1 MTIKQFFFKVR
12 HRLIRIKNTPICF
25 KKLNANSPLNL
36 ETYDGGNEGLHPS
49 CLYFKEGWNGYKFW
63 FVFTPYKSMND
74 AIENPCVYVS
84 QDGYHFTPPY
94 QHINPL
100 DDIML
105 PKEQEYNSD
114 PELVYNSDLNRIE
127 CWWRRV
133 QRDKY
138 PTDDGKNREI
148 IYRRFTYDG
157 RTWSE
162 KEVMLDLKNPFDET
176 RLCISPALIFENGI
190 YRMWCSSAEDFEG
203 KYRTIN
209 YYEMIDGG
217 MMELKSKHHLKKGTI
232 SHLDVIHENSKYW
245 LIGNEA
251 CIDGNPLK
259 LYSFISPI
267 SDEYKYEGVV
277 LTRGR
282 RGQWDDR
289 VTYRPSVVKVDNFL
303 YLYYSAYGSN
313 PKTSNHVGLIRFKDW
328 NDMLKCFVKDKYRI
342 FNK

>member
-25 KKLNANSPLNL
+25 KKLNAKSPLNL

-63 FVFTPYKSMND
+63 FVFTPYKGMND
-74 AIENPCVYVS
+74 AIENPCMYVS
-84 QDGYHFTPPY
+84 QDGENFESLEGA
-94 QHINPL
+94 NPL

-162 KEVMLDLKNPFDET
+162 KEVMLNLKNPFDET
-176 RLCISPALIFENGI
+176 RLCISPALIYEDGI

-209 YYEMIDGG
+209 YYEMIDGE
-217 MMELKSKHHLKKGTI
+217 MMKLKSKHALSKGI
-232 SHLDVIHENSKYW
+232 LSHIDVVKDDGKYW
-245 LIGNEA
+245 LVGNDVSV
-251 CIDGNPLK
+251 DGFPLR
-259 LYSFISPI
+259 LYSFVSL
-267 SDEYKYEGVV
+267 DEKDYKYEGI
-277 LTRGR
+277 LLSHGKRGR
-282 RGQWDDR
+282 WDDR
-289 VTYRPSVVKVDNFL
+289 VIYRPSVVFVNQKQW
-303 YLYYSAYGSN
+303 LYYSAYGTN
-313 PKTSNHVGLIRFKDW
+313 PNTSNHVGLIKVQNRKEL
-328 NDMLKCFVKDKYRI
+328 LKCFWQRK
-342 FNK
+342 

>member
-25 KKLNANSPLNL
+25 KKLNAKSPLNL

-63 FVFTPYKSMND
+63 FVFTPYKGMND
-74 AIENPCVYVS
+74 AIENPCMYVS
-84 QDGYHFTPPY
+84 QDGENFAPLEGA
-94 QHINPL
+94 NPL

-114 PELVYNSDLNRIE
+114 PELVYNSDSKRIE

-176 RLCISPALIFENGI
+176 RLCISPALIYEDGI

-203 KYRTIN
+203 KLRTIN
-209 YYEMIDGG
+209 YYEMIDGD
-217 MMELKSKHHLKKGTI
+217 MMEFKSKHALSKGI
-232 SHLDVIHENSKYW
+232 LSHIDVVKDDGKYW
-245 LIGNEA
+245 LVGNDVST
-251 CIDGNPLK
+251 DGFPLR
-259 LYSFISPI
+259 LYSFNSPVD
-267 SDEYKYEGVV
+267 SEYKYQGIV
-277 LTRGR
+277 LSKGKRA
-282 RGQWDDR
+282 QWDQR
-289 VTYRPSVVKVDNFL
+289 VIYRPSVVFVEGKL
-303 YLYYSAYGSN
+303 WLYYSAYGCN
-313 PKTSNHVGLIRFKDW
+313 PTTKNHVGL
-328 NDMLKCFVKDKYRI
+328 LKVQSWKEMQNCFWQ
-342 FNK
+342 

>member
-25 KKLNANSPLNL
+25 KKLNAKSPLNL

-63 FVFTPYKSMND
+63 FVFTPYKGMND
-74 AIENPCVYVS
+74 AIENPCMYVS
-84 QDGYHFTPPY
+84 QDGENFAPLEGA
-94 QHINPL
+94 NPL
-100 DDIML
+100 DDIIL

-114 PELVYNSDLNRIE
+114 PELVYNSDLHRIE

-162 KEVMLDLKNPFDET
+162 KEVMLNLKNPFDET
-176 RLCISPALIFENGI
+176 RLCISPALIYEDGI
-190 YRMWCSSAEDFEG
+190 YRMWRSSAEDFEG

-245 LIGNEA
+245 LIGNEVL
-251 CIDGNPLK
+251 IEGNPLK
-259 LYSFISPI
+259 LYSFVSPVN
-267 SDEYKYEGVV
+267 DEYKYEGVV

-289 VTYRPSVVKVDNFL
+289 VTYRPSVVKVDNSL
-303 YLYYSAYGSN
+303 CLYYSAYGSN
-313 PKTSNHVGLIRFKDW
+313 PITSNHVGLIRFKDW
-328 NDMLKCFVKDKYRI
+328 NDMLKCFVKNKYRI

>member
-25 KKLNANSPLNL
+25 KKLNAKSPLNL

-63 FVFTPYKSMND
+63 FVFTPYKGMND
-74 AIENPCVYVS
+74 AIENPCMYVS
-84 QDGYHFTPPY
+84 QDGENFESLEGA
-94 QHINPL
+94 NPL

-162 KEVMLDLKNPFDET
+162 KEVMLNLKNPFDET
-176 RLCISPALIFENGI
+176 RLCISPALIYEDGI

-245 LIGNEA
+245 LIGNEVL
-251 CIDGNPLK
+251 IEGNPLK
-259 LYSFISPI
+259 LYSFVSPVN
-267 SDEYKYEGVV
+267 DEYKYEGVV

-289 VTYRPSVVKVDNFL
+289 VTYRPSVVKVDNSL
-303 YLYYSAYGSN
+303 CLYYSAYGSN
-313 PKTSNHVGLIRFKDW
+313 PITSNHVGLIRFKDW
-328 NDMLKCFVKDKYRI
+328 NDMVKCFVKNKYRI

>member
-25 KKLNANSPLNL
+25 KKLNAKSPLNI

-63 FVFTPYKSMND
+63 FVFTPYKGMND
-74 AIENPCVYVS
+74 AIENPCMYVS
-84 QDGYHFTPPY
+84 QDGENFAPLEGA
-94 QHINPL
+94 NPL
-100 DDIML
+100 DDIIL

-162 KEVMLDLKNPFDET
+162 KEVMLNLKNPFDET
-176 RLCISPALIFENGI
+176 RLCISPALIYEDGI

-245 LIGNEA
+245 LIGNEVL
-251 CIDGNPLK
+251 IEGNPLK
-259 LYSFISPI
+259 LYSFVSPVN
-267 SDEYKYEGVV
+267 DEYKYEGVV

-289 VTYRPSVVKVDNFL
+289 VTYRPSVVKVDNSL
-303 YLYYSAYGSN
+303 CLYYSAYGSN
-313 PKTSNHVGLIRFKDW
+313 PITSNHVGLIRFKDW
-328 NDMLKCFVKDKYRI
+328 NDMLKCFVKNKYRI

>member
-1 MTIKQFFFKVR
+1 MIIKQFFFKVR

-25 KKLNANSPLNL
+25 KKLNAKSPLNL

-63 FVFTPYKSMND
+63 FVFTPYKGMND
-74 AIENPCVYVS
+74 AIENPCMYVS
-84 QDGYHFTPPY
+84 QDGENFAPLEGA
-94 QHINPL
+94 NPL
-100 DDIML
+100 DDIIL

-162 KEVMLDLKNPFDET
+162 KEVMLNLKNPFDET
-176 RLCISPALIFENGI
+176 RLCISPALIYEDGI

-245 LIGNEA
+245 LIGNEVL
-251 CIDGNPLK
+251 IEGNPLK
-259 LYSFISPI
+259 LYSFVSPVN
-267 SDEYKYEGVV
+267 DEYKYEGVV

-289 VTYRPSVVKVDNFL
+289 VTYRPSVVKVDNSL
-303 YLYYSAYGSN
+303 CLYYSAYGSN
-313 PKTSNHVGLIRFKDW
+313 PITSNHVGLIRFKDW
-328 NDMLKCFVKDKYRI
+328 NDMLKCFVKNKYRI

>member
-1 MTIKQFFFKVR
+1 MATNSGLFSHHIK
-12 HRLIRIKNTPICF
+12 
-25 KKLNANSPLNL
+25 
-36 ETYDGGNEGLHPS
+36 E
-49 CLYFKEGWNGYKFW
+49 W
-63 FVFTPYKSMND
+63 ND
-74 AIENPCVYVS
+74 AIENPCMYVS
-84 QDGYHFTPPY
+84 QDGENFAPLEGA
-94 QHINPL
+94 NPL
-100 DDIML
+100 DDIIL

-114 PELVYNSDLNRIE
+114 PELVYNSDLHRIE

-162 KEVMLDLKNPFDET
+162 KEVMLNLKNPFDET
-176 RLCISPALIFENGI
+176 RLCISPALIYEDGI

-245 LIGNEA
+245 LIGNEVL
-251 CIDGNPLK
+251 IEGNPLK
-259 LYSFISPI
+259 LYSFVSPVN
-267 SDEYKYEGVV
+267 DEYKYEGVV

-289 VTYRPSVVKVDNFL
+289 VTYRPSVVKVDNSL
-303 YLYYSAYGSN
+303 CLYYSAYGSN
-313 PKTSNHVGLIRFKDW
+313 PITSNHVGLIRFKDW
-328 NDMLKCFVKDKYRI
+328 NDMLKCFVKNKYRI

>member
-25 KKLNANSPLNL
+25 KKLNAKSPLNL

-63 FVFTPYKSMND
+63 FVFTPYKGMND
-74 AIENPCVYVS
+74 AIENPCMYVS
-84 QDGYHFTPPY
+84 QDGENFAPLEGA
-94 QHINPL
+94 NPL
-100 DDIML
+100 DDIIL

-162 KEVMLDLKNPFDET
+162 KEVMLNLKNPFDET
-176 RLCISPALIFENGI
+176 RLCISPALIYEDGI

-245 LIGNEA
+245 LIGNEVL
-251 CIDGNPLK
+251 IEGNPLK
-259 LYSFISPI
+259 LYSFVSPVN
-267 SDEYKYEGVV
+267 DEYKYEGVV

-289 VTYRPSVVKVDNFL
+289 VTYRPSVVKVDNSL
-303 YLYYSAYGSN
+303 CLYYSAYGSN
-313 PKTSNHVGLIRFKDW
+313 PITSNHVGLIRFKDW
-328 NDMLKCFVKDKYRI
+328 NDMLKCFVKNKYRI

>member
-25 KKLNANSPLNL
+25 KKLNAKSPLNL
-36 ETYDGGNEGLHPS
+36 ATYDGGNEGLHPS

-63 FVFTPYKSMND
+63 FVFTPYKGMND
-74 AIENPCVYVS
+74 AIENPCMYVS
-84 QDGYHFTPPY
+84 QDGENFESLEGADR
-94 QHINPL
+94 L
-100 DDIML
+100 DDIMF

-176 RLCISPALIFENGI
+176 RLCISPALIYEDGI

-209 YYEMIDGG
+209 YYEMIDGD

-245 LIGNEA
+245 LIGNEVL
-251 CIDGNPLK
+251 IEGNPLK
-259 LYSFISPI
+259 LYSFVSPVN
-267 SDEYKYEGVV
+267 DEYKYEGVV

-289 VTYRPSVVKVDNFL
+289 VTYRPSVVKVDNSL
-303 YLYYSAYGSN
+303 CLYYSAYGSN
-313 PKTSNHVGLIRFKDW
+313 PITSNHVGLIRFKDW
-328 NDMLKCFVKDKYRI
+328 NDMLKCFVKNKYRI

>member
-25 KKLNANSPLNL
+25 KKLNAKSPLNL

-63 FVFTPYKSMND
+63 FVFTPYKGMND
-74 AIENPCVYVS
+74 AIENPCMYVS
-84 QDGYHFTPPY
+84 QDGENFESLEGA
-94 QHINPL
+94 NPL

-138 PTDDGKNREI
+138 PTDEGKNREI

-162 KEVMLDLKNPFDET
+162 KEVMLNLKNPFDET
-176 RLCISPALIFENGI
+176 RLCISPALIYEDGI

-232 SHLDVIHENSKYW
+232 SHFDVIHENSKYW
-245 LIGNEA
+245 LIGNEVL
-251 CIDGNPLK
+251 IEGNPLK
-259 LYSFISPI
+259 LYSFVSPVN
-267 SDEYKYEGVV
+267 DEYKYEGVV

-289 VTYRPSVVKVDNFL
+289 VTYRPSVVKVDNSL
-303 YLYYSAYGSN
+303 CLYYSAYGSN
-313 PKTSNHVGLIRFKDW
+313 PITSNHVGLIRFKDW
-328 NDMLKCFVKDKYRI
+328 NDMLKCFVKNKYRI

>member
-25 KKLNANSPLNL
+25 KKLNAKSPLSL

-63 FVFTPYKSMND
+63 FVFTPYKGMND
-74 AIENPCVYVS
+74 AIENPCIYVS
-84 QDGYHFTPPY
+84 QDGENFESLEGA
-94 QHINPL
+94 NPL

-114 PELVYNSDLNRIE
+114 PELVYNSDLKRIE

-162 KEVMLDLKNPFDET
+162 KEVMLNLKNPFDET
-176 RLCISPALIFENGI
+176 RLCISPALIYEDGI

-209 YYEMIDGG
+209 YYEMIDGD

-245 LIGNEA
+245 LIGNEVL
-251 CIDGNPLK
+251 IEGNPLK
-259 LYSFISPI
+259 LYSFVSPVN
-267 SDEYKYEGVV
+267 DEYKYEGVV

-289 VTYRPSVVKVDNFL
+289 VTYRPSVVKVDNSL
-303 YLYYSAYGSN
+303 CLYYSAYGSN
-313 PKTSNHVGLIRFKDW
+313 PITSNHVGLIRFKDW
-328 NDMLKCFVKDKYRI
+328 NDMLKCFVKNKYRI

>member
-1 MTIKQFFFKVR
+1 MTIKQCFFKVR

-25 KKLNANSPLNL
+25 KKLNAKSPLSL

-63 FVFTPYKSMND
+63 FVFTPYKGMND
-74 AIENPCVYVS
+74 AIENPCMYVS
-84 QDGYHFTPPY
+84 QDGENFAPLEGA
-94 QHINPL
+94 NPL
-100 DDIML
+100 DDIIL

-114 PELVYNSDLNRIE
+114 PELVYNSDLHRIE

-162 KEVMLDLKNPFDET
+162 KEVMLNLKNPFDET
-176 RLCISPALIFENGI
+176 RLCISPALIYEDGI

-245 LIGNEA
+245 LIGNEVL
-251 CIDGNPLK
+251 IEGNPLK
-259 LYSFISPI
+259 LYSFVSPVN
-267 SDEYKYEGVV
+267 DEYKYEGVV

-289 VTYRPSVVKVDNFL
+289 VTYRPSVVKVDNSL
-303 YLYYSAYGSN
+303 CLYYSAYGSN
-313 PKTSNHVGLIRFKDW
+313 PITSNHVGLIRFKDW
-328 NDMLKCFVKDKYRI
+328 NDMLKCFVKNKYRI

>member
-25 KKLNANSPLNL
+25 KKLNAKSPLNL

-63 FVFTPYKSMND
+63 FVFTPYKGMND
-74 AIENPCVYVS
+74 AIENPCMYVS
-84 QDGYHFTPPY
+84 QDGENFAPLEGA
-94 QHINPL
+94 NPL
-100 DDIML
+100 DDIIL

-162 KEVMLDLKNPFDET
+162 KEVMLNLKNPFDET
-176 RLCISPALIFENGI
+176 RLCISPALIYEDGI

-209 YYEMIDGG
+209 YYEMIDGD

-245 LIGNEA
+245 LIGNEVL
-251 CIDGNPLK
+251 IEGNPLK
-259 LYSFISPI
+259 LYSFVSPVN
-267 SDEYKYEGVV
+267 DEYKYEGVV

-289 VTYRPSVVKVDNFL
+289 VTYRPSVVKVDNSL
-303 YLYYSAYGSN
+303 CLYYSAYGSN
-313 PKTSNHVGLIRFKDW
+313 PITSNHVGLIRFKDW
-328 NDMLKCFVKDKYRI
+328 NDMLKCFVKNKYRI

>member
-12 HRLIRIKNTPICF
+12 HRLIRIKNTPIYF
-25 KKLNANSPLNL
+25 KKLNAKSPLNL

-63 FVFTPYKSMND
+63 FVFTPYKGMND
-74 AIENPCVYVS
+74 AIENPCMYVS
-84 QDGYHFTPPY
+84 QDGENFAPLEGA
-94 QHINPL
+94 NPL

-157 RTWSE
+157 RIWSE

-176 RLCISPALIFENGI
+176 RLCISPALIYEDGI

-209 YYEMIDGG
+209 YYEMKDGG

-251 CIDGNPLK
+251 CIEGNPLK

-267 SDEYKYEGVV
+267 NDEYKYEGVV

-303 YLYYSAYGSN
+303 CLYYSAYGSN

-328 NDMLKCFVKDKYRI
+328 NDMLNCFVKDKYRI

>member
-25 KKLNANSPLNL
+25 KKLNAKSPLNL

-63 FVFTPYKSMND
+63 FVFTPYKGMND
-74 AIENPCVYVS
+74 AIENPCMYVS
-84 QDGYHFTPPY
+84 QDGENFESLEGA
-94 QHINPL
+94 NPL

-105 PKEQEYNSD
+105 SKEQEYNSD

-162 KEVMLDLKNPFDET
+162 KEVMLNLKNPFDET
-176 RLCISPALIFENGI
+176 RLCISPALIYEDGI

-209 YYEMIDGG
+209 YYEMIDGE
-217 MMELKSKHHLKKGTI
+217 MMKLKSKHVLAKGI
-232 SHLDVIHENSKYW
+232 LSHIDVVKDDGKYW
-245 LIGNEA
+245 LVGNDVSV
-251 CIDGNPLK
+251 DGFPLR
-259 LYSFISPI
+259 LYSFVSL
-267 SDEYKYEGVV
+267 DEKDYKYEGI
-277 LTRGR
+277 LLSHGKRGR
-282 RGQWDDR
+282 WDDR
-289 VTYRPSVVKVDNFL
+289 VIYRPSVVFVNQKL
-303 YLYYSAYGSN
+303 WLYYSAYGTN
-313 PKTSNHVGLIRFKDW
+313 PNTSNHVGLIKVQNRKEL
-328 NDMLKCFVKDKYRI
+328 LKCFWQRK
-342 FNK
+342 

>member
-12 HRLIRIKNTPICF
+12 HRLIRIKHTPICF
-25 KKLNANSPLNL
+25 KKLNAKSPLYL

-63 FVFTPYKSMND
+63 FVFTPYKGMND
-74 AIENPCVYVS
+74 AIENPCMYVS
-84 QDGYHFTPPY
+84 QDGENFESLEGA
-94 QHINPL
+94 NPL
-100 DDIML
+100 DDIMF

-138 PTDDGKNREI
+138 LTDDGKNREI

-162 KEVMLDLKNPFDET
+162 KEVMLNLKNPFDET
-176 RLCISPALIFENGI
+176 RLCISPALIYEDGI

-217 MMELKSKHHLKKGTI
+217 MMELKSKYVLSKGI
-232 SHLDVIHENSKYW
+232 LSHIDVVKNNGRYW
-245 LIGNEA
+245 LVGNDVSIG
-251 CIDGNPLK
+251 GFPLR
-259 LYSFISPI
+259 LYSFASP
-267 SDEYKYEGVV
+267 DEKKYKYEGI
-277 LTRGR
+277 LLSHGKQGR
-282 RGQWDDR
+282 WDDR
-289 VTYRPSVVKVDNFL
+289 VIYRPSVVFVNQKL
-303 YLYYSAYGSN
+303 WLYYSAYGTN
-313 PKTSNHVGLIRFKDW
+313 PNTSNHVGLIKVENW
-328 NDMLKCFVKDKYRI
+328 EGLLKSFLQRKSRL
-342 FNK
+342 

>member
-25 KKLNANSPLNL
+25 KKLNAKSPLNL

-49 CLYFKEGWNGYKFW
+49 CLYFKEGWNGYKFL
-63 FVFTPYKSMND
+63 FVFTPYKGMND
-74 AIENPCVYVS
+74 AIENPCMYVS
-84 QDGYHFTPPY
+84 QDGENFESLEGA
-94 QHINPL
+94 NPL

-162 KEVMLDLKNPFDET
+162 KEVI
-176 RLCISPALIFENGI
+176 C
-190 YRMWCSSAEDFEG
+190 
-203 KYRTIN
+203 
-209 YYEMIDGG
+209 
-217 MMELKSKHHLKKGTI
+217 
-232 SHLDVIHENSKYW
+232 
-245 LIGNEA
+245 
-251 CIDGNPLK
+251 
-259 LYSFISPI
+259 
-267 SDEYKYEGVV
+267 
-277 LTRGR
+277 LT
-282 RGQWDDR
+282 
-289 VTYRPSVVKVDNFL
+289 
-303 YLYYSAYGSN
+303 
-313 PKTSNHVGLIRFKDW
+313 
-328 NDMLKCFVKDKYRI
+328 
-342 FNK
+342 

>member
-1 MTIKQFFFKVR
+1 MTIKQFFFKIR

-25 KKLNANSPLNL
+25 KKLNAKFPLNL

-63 FVFTPYKSMND
+63 FVFTPYKGMND
-74 AIENPCVYVS
+74 AIENPCMYVS
-84 QDGYHFTPPY
+84 QDGENFESLEGA
-94 QHINPL
+94 NPL

-114 PELVYNSDLNRIE
+114 PELVYNFDLNRIE

-162 KEVMLDLKNPFDET
+162 KEVMLNLKNPFDET
-176 RLCISPALIFENGI
+176 RLCISPALIYEDGI

-245 LIGNEA
+245 LIGNEVL
-251 CIDGNPLK
+251 IEGNPLK
-259 LYSFISPI
+259 LYSFVSPVN
-267 SDEYKYEGVV
+267 DEYKYEGVV

-289 VTYRPSVVKVDNFL
+289 VTYRPSVVKVDNSL
-303 YLYYSAYGSN
+303 CLYYSAYGSN
-313 PKTSNHVGLIRFKDW
+313 PITSNHVGLIRFKDW
-328 NDMLKCFVKDKYRI
+328 NDMVKCFVKNKYRI

>member
-25 KKLNANSPLNL
+25 KKLNAKSPLNL

-63 FVFTPYKSMND
+63 FVFTPYKGMND
-74 AIENPCVYVS
+74 AIENPCMYVS
-84 QDGYHFTPPY
+84 QDGENFAPLEGA
-94 QHINPL
+94 NPL
-100 DDIML
+100 DDIIL

-157 RTWSE
+157 RIWSE
-162 KEVMLDLKNPFDET
+162 KEVMLNLKNPFDET
-176 RLCISPALIFENGI
+176 RLCISPALIYEDGI

-245 LIGNEA
+245 LIGNEVL
-251 CIDGNPLK
+251 IEGNPLK
-259 LYSFISPI
+259 LYSFVSPVN
-267 SDEYKYEGVV
+267 DEYKYEGVV

-289 VTYRPSVVKVDNFL
+289 VTYRPSVVKVDNSL
-303 YLYYSAYGSN
+303 CLYYSAYGSN
-313 PKTSNHVGLIRFKDW
+313 PITSNHVGLIRFKDW
-328 NDMLKCFVKDKYRI
+328 NDMLKCFVKNKYRI